1 MRTIVLKTEKATRGL
16 AVRLAARI
24 LQTSIQLRQA
34 RIVGLTGDLGTGKT
48 TFIKA
53 FVKIFHV
60 KQKIFSPTFLIFR
73 VYDIPKKF
81 QQKFKKIYHIDL
93 YRINSISELK
103 TVGFHKILKNP
114 ENLVLIEWVD
124 RIRDSLPKN
133 TIWLLLEHGKNIN
146 ERQITFKGQL

>member
-53 FVKIFHV
+53 FVKMFHV
-60 KQKIFSPTFLIFR
+60 KQKPGQGLGQFGFSHSR
-73 VYDIPKKF
+73 RADK
-81 QQKFKKIYHIDL
+81 QKRPH
-93 YRINSISELK
+93 R
-103 TVGFHKILKNP
+103 TVG
-114 ENLVLIEWVD
+114 
-124 RIRDSLPKN
+124 
-133 TIWLLLEHGKNIN
+133 
-146 ERQITFKGQL
+146 ITQTGTGTTDAGGN